1 MNSTEFS
8 VGTLTEQQAQ
18 EIAAAYIKGDK
29 DPPRMAKILGVD
41 QFDLNI
47 LMHPLVRRFVVQF
60 QRAIASNYS
69 LDDHMDQLK
78 KIRDAAFDDENWKI
92 ALSAETQ
99 LGKAA
104 GHYDPKPLGDDPNN
118 PDNIDPAKLSTDELR
133 RRLARSIG
141 AVIPT
146 GTADELP
153 APDSDSSE
161 ADDDEDM
168 DADEVERG
176 EI

>member
-1 MNSTEFS
+1 MSSTEFYA
-8 VGTLTEQQAQ
+8 GTLTEEQAQ

-29 DPPRMAKILGVD
+29 DPPRMARILGVD
-41 QFDLNI
+41 QFDLNL

-60 QRAIASNYS
+60 QRAVASKYS
-69 LDDHMDQLK
+69 LEDHMDQLK
-78 KIRDAAFDDENWKI
+78 KIRDAAFDDENFKT
-92 ALSAETQ
+92 ALASEIQ

-104 GHYDPKPLGDDPNN
+104 GHYDPKPLGDTDP
-118 PDNIDPAKLSTDELR
+118 DGAAIDPAKLSTDELR
-133 RRLARSIG
+133 RMLARSIG

-146 GTADELP
+146 KTDVSELP
-153 APDSDSSE
+153 APSE
-161 ADDDEDM
+161 DDEDL